1 MGEKLLAIQA
11 RCCGTE
17 THSCNWMG
25 TKQPFGQ
32 PGEENEDQA
41 RLSAIMY
48 TRLGHISETVT
59 RDEKGDL
66 VYHQVV
72 YQIVCR

>member
-11 RCCGTE
+11 RCTGTE
-17 THSCNWMG
+17 TVNCSWTG

-48 TRLGHISETVT
+48 TRLGHITETAA
-59 RDEKGDL
+59 RDEKGEL
-66 VYHQVV
+66 RYHHVI
-72 YQIVCR
+72 YEIVCR